1 MLFEIKNGNAGGVDV
16 GSKFHCASIGPMPN
30 QQMTVGVT
38 TTDLR
43 KLCEWFVSNKVE
55 TVAMESTGFY
65 WKQLFVMIQEY
76 GMEAVLVNPQFTKNI
91 RNRKPS
97 DMADAQWIWKLHA
110 TGLLPSSFQPSAE
123 TEQIRTLARHRKSL
137 IEGTSRCVK
146 KMQKSL
152 VLMNIQLP
160 AVISD
165 IMGTSGKA
173 IIKAILSDQRDAKE
187 LAQLAGKNL
196 KTSKEDLERALEGNW
211 RESNL
216 FELKQNYDQY
226 EFLRSQIEECDQK
239 IDELINLLL
248 ITDVRSEDVIVT
260 KSKKKRR
267 QANAPKFKIEDFAKT
282 LNGGIDIMNIEG
294 VSYDTVFT
302 LLSEVGFE
310 ELKTKFKSSK
320 HFVSWLGLCPNNK
333 VSGGKLLS
341 SRTTK
346 GNKNLRNAFINAAV
360 GAAKVKNSPLFQY
373 YNRIKSRAGTKIARM
388 ATAKKIATIAYTMIV
403 KKVEYEPTKIS
414 INPEKLKCINIS
426 RIQKMMQK
434 HNITFEEIA

>member
-16 GSKFHCASIGPMPN
+16 GSKFHCASIGPLPT

-38 TTDLR
+38 TADLR

-76 GMEAVLVNPQFTKNI
+76 GMEAVLVNPLFTKNI

-123 TEQIRTLARHRKSL
+123 IEQIRTLARHRKSL
-137 IEGTSRCVK
+137 LEGTSRCVK
-146 KMQKSL
+146 KIQKSL

-173 IIKAILSDQRDAKE
+173 IIRAILSGQRDAKE

-196 KTSKEDLERALEGNW
+196 KTSKEDLEKALEGNW

-216 FELKQNYDQY
+216 FELKQNYDHY
-226 EFLRSQIEECDQK
+226 EFLRSQIEECDTK
-239 IDELINLLL
+239 IDELITLL
-248 ITDVRSEDVIVT
+248 IIKDGKSDDLSLT
-260 KSKKKRR
+260 KSKKKKEGKRMR
-267 QANAPKFKIEDFAKT
+267 Q
-282 LNGGIDIMNIEG
+282 
-294 VSYDTVFT
+294 S
-302 LLSEVGFE
+302 
-310 ELKTKFKSSK
+310 LK
-320 HFVSWLGLCPNNK
+320 
-333 VSGGKLLS
+333 
-341 SRTTK
+341 
-346 GNKNLRNAFINAAV
+346 
-360 GAAKVKNSPLFQY
+360 
-373 YNRIKSRAGTKIARM
+373 
-388 ATAKKIATIAYTMIV
+388 
-403 KKVEYEPTKIS
+403 
-414 INPEKLKCINIS
+414 
-426 RIQKMMQK
+426 
-434 HNITFEEIA
+434 